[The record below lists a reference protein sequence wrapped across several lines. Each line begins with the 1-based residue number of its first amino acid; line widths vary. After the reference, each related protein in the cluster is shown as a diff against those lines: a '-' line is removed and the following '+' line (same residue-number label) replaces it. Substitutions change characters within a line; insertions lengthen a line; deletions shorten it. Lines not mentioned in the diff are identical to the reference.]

1 MFNKII
7 DDDMKMMYENAPFDW
22 NDLKNKTV
30 LITGAYGMLTSYMVY
45 MLIYLN
51 ETYNT
56 KINIIAL
63 GRNPQKL
70 VKRFGKF
77 TQKDYFKF
85 YQSDLS
91 AELVIE
97 GDVDFIIHGASPAS
111 SQYYDVN
118 PVGVLNPNVLGT
130 YYTLE
135 LARKKN
141 VKGYLFFSSG
151 EVYGNLN
158 KDMISEND
166 VGKLNPAEVRSC
178 YGEAKRV
185 GETMCKCYQHQYG
198 IHTNMV
204 RPCHTYGPT
213 MDIVNDNRVF
223 SSFVSDIVN
232 DRNIV
237 MKSDGS
243 ATRIFCY
250 IADAVLGYF
259 TILLKGIP
267 GEPYNVSNEQGRITI
282 RNLAETLCK
291 LYPEKNLQVIIQAP
305 NSNYLENQ
313 HKIHSNYNTEK
324 LKCLGWNPRY
334 TIEEGFR
341 RTIESFKND

>member
-7 DDDMKMMYENAPFDW
+7 DEDMKVIYDNAAFDW
-22 NDLKNKTV
+22 MEFSGKTV
-30 LITGAYGMLTSYMVY
+30 LITGAYGMLASYMVY

-51 ETYNT
+51 EKYDAD
-56 KINIIAL
+56 IRIIAL
-63 GRNPQKL
+63 GRNKDKMFQ
-70 VKRFGKF
+70 RFGEFAK
-77 TQKDYFKF
+77 KKYFIF

-91 AELVIE
+91 TMLDIE
-97 GDVDFIIHGASPAS
+97 SDVDYIVHGASPAS

-118 PVGVLNPNVLGT
+118 PVGVLNPNVIGT

-135 LARKKN
+135 LARAKK

-151 EVYGNLN
+151 EVYGDVN
-158 KDMISEND
+158 KEYIFEEDG
-166 VGKLNPAEVRSC
+166 GKLDPADVRSC

-213 MDIVNDNRVF
+213 MDITGDSRVF
-223 SSFVSDIVN
+223 ASFVSDIVN
-232 DRNIV
+232 GRNII
-237 MKSDGS
+237 MKSDGT

-259 TILLKGIP
+259 TVLLKGAP
-267 GEPYNVSNEQGRITI
+267 GEPYNVSNEQGRVSI
-282 RNLAETLCK
+282 RELATMLCNM
-291 LYPEKNLQVIIQAP
+291 YSNKNLDVIIQAP
-305 NSNYLENQ
+305 NGTYLENK
-313 HKIHSNYNTEK
+313 HKIHSNYATEK
-324 LKCLGWNPRY
+324 IKGLGWKPQY
-334 TIEEGFR
+334 TLSEGFR
-341 RTIESFKND
+341 RTIESFQNE